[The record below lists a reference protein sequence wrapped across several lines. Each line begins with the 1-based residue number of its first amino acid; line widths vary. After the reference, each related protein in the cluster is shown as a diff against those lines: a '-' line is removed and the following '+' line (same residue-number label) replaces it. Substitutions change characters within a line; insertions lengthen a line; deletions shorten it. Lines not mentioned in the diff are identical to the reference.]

1 MKPTSPYERYNRQ
14 ILLKEFGESAQLKLL
29 QAKVLVVGAG
39 GLGCP
44 ALQYLVAAGIGTIGI
59 VDDDKVALSNLH
71 RQPIYTMNDIGL
83 PKAEVAAQRL
93 KQLNPDIQIQVYN
106 ERLTNSNAIEI
117 INLFD
122 IVVDGTD
129 NFATRYLVNDACVL
143 LKKALVYGSVSRFE
157 GQIAV
162 FNVQETGKHP
172 SANYRDIFP
181 EPPREN
187 EVLNCAEAGVLGVL
201 PGIIG
206 SMQASE
212 TIKLITGI
220 GKPLTNSLLIYNALN
235 NQTYEI
241 AIESKPATSSLIPS
255 SVEEFQQFNYDWLCA
270 ALPSDFEIE
279 INEFDRLLENED
291 AVFIDVRELHETPVV
306 TEFIHQRIPLSL
318 IREEA
323 FTDNPGI
330 IVLFCQ
336 SGKRSLEAAK
346 YLSSI
351 PGISKNI
358 FSLKGGISHWITRR
372 QNPSIV

>member
-1 MKPTSPYERYNRQ
+1 MNPHSPYERYSRQ
-14 ILLKEFGESAQLKLL
+14 ILLKEFGEPAQYKLS
-29 QAKVLVVGAG
+29 QAKVLVIGAG

-44 ALQYLVAAGIGTIGI
+44 ALQYLVAAGVGTIGI
-59 VDDDKVALSNLH
+59 VDDDKIALSNLH
-71 RQPIYTMNDIGL
+71 RQPIYTMSDIGL
-83 PKAEVAAQRL
+83 LKVEVAAQRL
-93 KQLNPDIQIQVYN
+93 QQLNPEIQIQVYN
-106 ERLTNSNAIEI
+106 ERLTNTNALEI
-117 INLFD
+117 INRYD
-122 IVVDGTD
+122 IIVDGTD

-143 LKKALVYGSVSRFE
+143 LNKSLVYGSVSRFE

-162 FNVQETGKHP
+162 FNVQQPGKLS

-187 EVLNCAEAGVLGVL
+187 EVLNCAEAGVLGIL

-206 SMQASE
+206 SMQAGE

-220 GKPLTNSLLIYNALN
+220 GKPLINSLLIYNALN

-241 AIESKPATSSLIPS
+241 GIEPKPGTSSLIPS
-255 SVEEFQQFNYDWLCA
+255 SIEDFQQFNYEWLCA
-270 ALPSDFEIE
+270 ALVSDFEIE
-279 INEFDRLLENED
+279 TDEFDRLLKNEE
-291 AVFIDVRELHETPVV
+291 AVFVDVRELQEKPVV

-318 IREEA
+318 IREVA
-323 FTDNPGI
+323 FPDNPGI

-351 PGISKNI
+351 PGVSKKI
-358 FSLKGGISHWITRR
+358 FSLKGGISNWIMSR
-372 QNPSIV
+372 QNQGII